1 MPIVLQIEFSNNKN
15 NKNNNNKEHS
25 SDLRKKTLNKQ
36 KEENR

>member
-1 MPIVLQIEFSNNKN
+1 MPIVLQIEYSSNKN

-25 SDLRKKTLNKQ
+25 SDLRRKILNKP